1 MFATP
6 LRRLG
11 QIARKTSRA
20 PPAPVGNNPH
30 KARKLWPPDFEAL
43 NPQQQLR
50 FEKKYKRRV
59 ILASRAP
66 RWDKAVKL
74 TQFIAITATIGYLVF
89 YGEFEWWGREYTPY
103 DEIRRHVRNLFGVL
117 DQEKR
122 YERRKDAP
130 EYIPP
135 TEPRESK

>member
-74 TQFIAITATIGYLVF
+74 TQFIAITGTLANTIATVLLLPDSDRFAATIGYLVF

-103 DEIRRHVRNLFGVL
+103 DEVL
-117 DQEKR
+117 LVPPRPDD
-122 YERRKDAP
+122 KD
-130 EYIPP
+130 EC
-135 TEPRESK
+135 